1 MIKRESKAQI
11 NWGKCVRAMDLKG
24 AFELKATKDTF
35 NLFNFEPQQIS
46 SLQSIEDNGLV
57 WKIADTDMRIKPCDM
72 IATVPLPAYVVIYF
86 EQERKYVMIR
96 IEDFVNY
103 RETSKKKSGS
113 FKDMEKIAERII
125 ELSTGL

>member
-1 MIKRESKAQI
+1 
-11 NWGKCVRAMDLKG
+11 
-24 AFELKATKDTF
+24 
-35 NLFNFEPQQIS
+35 
-46 SLQSIEDNGLV
+46 
-57 WKIADTDMRIKPCDM
+57 M